1 MEAGRNQPRLRYESP
16 QGGTYV
22 QVVTVKF
29 ADGTARLF
37 DPDVQVETR
46 PE

>member
-1 MEAGRNQPRLRYESP
+1 MPPP

-29 ADGTARLF
+29 ADGTWELL
-37 DPDVQVETR
+37 DPTIK
-46 PE
+46 